1 MRRYL
6 LTFTLLLTVLL
17 SASSQVFYKIEG
29 NGLEKP
35 SYILGTH
42 HLAPLSNV
50 DSIAGLQE
58 AFKSVEQV
66 VGEIDMTIDQ
76 MTLGLKMQSYMIVPS
91 DSTLSSILDPETYS
105 RINEE
110 FRKWAP
116 MEGMDLSMLDGFKP
130 QVITAMVAV
139 GMVQRGMPDFNPQEQ
154 LDSYFQLQ
162 GRELGH
168 KIIPLETPEQQAE
181 LIYASTP
188 IADQAKVL
196 VEMLDDPEK
205 QMDSVRRLNEA
216 YMAHDINT
224 LLELTREEDTNPEFM
239 ERLLNERNADWLQ
252 VLPSIMAEAPTF
264 IVVGALHLP
273 GEHGVLEGLRQAGYT
288 VTSAE

>member
-1 MRRYL
+1 MRHHL
-6 LTFTLLLTVLL
+6 LTLAILL
-17 SASSQVFYKIEG
+17 SGLFSASAQIFYKIEG

-50 DSIAGLQE
+50 DSIAGLHE
-58 AFKSVEQV
+58 AFREVGQV

-76 MTLGLKMQSYMIVPS
+76 MTLGLKMQSYMIAPS

-105 RINEE
+105 RVSEE
-110 FRKWAP
+110 FRQWAP
-116 MEGMDLSMLDGFKP
+116 MEGIELPTLDGFKP
-130 QVITAMVAV
+130 NVITTMVAV

-168 KIIPLETPEQQAE
+168 KIIALETPEQQAE
-181 LIYASTP
+181 LLYSSTP
-188 IADQAKVL
+188 IAEQAKSL

-205 QMDSVRRLNEA
+205 QMTNVRRLNEA
-216 YMAHDINT
+216 YIAHDIDT
-224 LLELTREEDTNPEFM
+224 LFEITRDEDTNPEFM
-239 ERLLNERNADWLQ
+239 ERLLNKRNADWLQ
-252 VLPSIMAEAPTF
+252 KLPAIMAEAPTF